1 MHREDQTVSERFG
14 GRNPH
19 RRDWRGSRI
28 IEAQSHEIDGTVL
41 RAETYPFPTGPTLKT
56 RCWCDYAEIEVDAD
70 LVRACMTESCG
81 RPGCNPEMQTK
92 RVRRQYGHTRKTRW

>member
-14 GRNPH
+14 GRDPH

-41 RAETYPFPTGPTLKT
+41 RAETYPFPTGPTLKCL
-56 RCWCDYAEIEVDAD
+56 CWCGHTILEVDAEV
-70 LVRACMTESCG
+70 VRACRTLSCG
-81 RPGCNPEMQTK
+81 RKGCHEMDGATPWDSVTQP
-92 RVRRQYGHTRKTRW
+92 